1 MKKILIATDGSETAH
16 AAIVAGLELAA
27 EDNAEVVFVHVT
39 SVLDFPSAAT
49 GSDAPERL
57 PRVETDAALIEAL
70 EQAQTCDVPAKA
82 ELLIGY
88 APKQII
94 RLARDIEADVIVVG
108 SRGHGRVKSAVLGSR
123 SREVLA
129 KADRPVMV
137 VRDTDVREPVEA

>member
-39 SVLDFPSAAT
+39 SALEFPSAAS
-49 GSDAPERL
+49 GSEAPERL
-57 PRVETDAALIEAL
+57 PRIETDAVLLDAL
-70 EQAQTCDVPAKA
+70 EQARKCKVPARA

-94 RLARDIEADVIVVG
+94 RLARDIEADLIVVG
-108 SRGHGRVKSAVLGSR
+108 SRGHGRVKRAVLGST
-123 SREVLA
+123 SRTVLA

-137 VRDTDVREPVEA
+137 VRETDVREPVEA